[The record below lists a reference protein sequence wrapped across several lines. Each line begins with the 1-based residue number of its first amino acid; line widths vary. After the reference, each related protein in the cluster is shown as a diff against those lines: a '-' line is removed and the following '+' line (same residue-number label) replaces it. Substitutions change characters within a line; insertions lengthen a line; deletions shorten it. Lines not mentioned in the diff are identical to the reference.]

1 MCLAREDRQL
11 NKCHITLPLVGFFVI
26 IIVER
31 KKNFSPM
38 KLLAK
43 VVFGL
48 LAYNYVKN
56 DLRTPTIKKI
66 GRVQN
71 CEPYQIPNN
80 GGL

>member
-1 MCLAREDRQL
+1 
-11 NKCHITLPLVGFFVI
+11 
-26 IIVER
+26 
-31 KKNFSPM
+31 M

-71 CEPYQIPNN
+71 CEPYKIPNN

>member
-1 MCLAREDRQL
+1 
-11 NKCHITLPLVGFFVI
+11 
-26 IIVER
+26 
-31 KKNFSPM
+31 M

-43 VVFGL
+43 VVLGL

-71 CEPYQIPNN
+71 CEPYRIPNN

>member
-1 MCLAREDRQL
+1 MCLDGNKSVTSPPAFGRVFCYNNTRE
-11 NKCHITLPLVGFFVI
+11 
-26 IIVER
+26 

-43 VVFGL
+43 VVLGL